1 MSPFTTLF
9 DFSQFQSG
17 WWAGWAFFPVVAFA
31 GWVVVTGG
39 RTRRAPWGLVGPAWV
54 LGSLLALD
62 GWVRFAKLVEI
73 PDQLLWG
80 LLAVAAANEL
90 ASRTPNPKIIGC
102 VLVLPG
108 AYLVATSA
116 DFAGPDW
123 VVPLVTATVTLGG
136 PMAADLDRR
145 GARLGLGPVLWLIT
159 VFGVYVTVPD
169 TELVRP
175 LVGVAIPLALCGWP
189 LRVARLGAG
198 GAAAGIALLMWVG
211 AAEGY
216 GRPGSIIGAAS
227 ALGLFLVEP
236 VGRALLKRRVVP
248 WSRVMSPRA
257 FMFVFVAA
265 QVGVVFWGTRVAG
278 FQTDGLPAL
287 LLWIPGLA
295 VGVVLGGL
303 LGLSKRVRP
312 GRSMFRPRSSNHPSR
327 ARPRPPGSA
336 PSRSAGGDPEQPGA

>member
-9 DFSQFQSG
+9 DFRQFQSG
-17 WWAGWAFFPVVAFA
+17 WWAGWAFLPVVAFA
-31 GWVVVTGG
+31 GWSVVTTG
-39 RTRRAPWGLVGPAWV
+39 RTRRTPWGLVGPAWV

-62 GWVRFAKLVEI
+62 GWLRFDHLVDL
-73 PDQLLWG
+73 PPQLLWG

-90 ASRTPNPKIIGC
+90 ASHTPNPKIIGC
-102 VLVLPG
+102 LLVLPG
-108 AYLVATSA
+108 ACLVASST

-123 VVPLVTATVTLGG
+123 VAPLVAATITLGG

-145 GARLGLGPVLWLIT
+145 AARLGLGPVLWLLT

-169 TELVRP
+169 TELIRP

-198 GAAAGIALLMWVG
+198 GAAAGIALLMWIG

-216 GRPGSIIGAAS
+216 GRPGSIVGAAA

-236 VGRALLKRRVVP
+236 VGRYLFRRRVVP
-248 WSRVMSPRA
+248 WSRVLSTRA
-257 FMFVFVAA
+257 FVFVF
-265 QVGVVFWGTRVAG
+265 VGVHFLLVAYGTRVAG
-278 FQTDGLPAL
+278 FQADGGPAF
-287 LLWIPGLA
+287 LLWIPALA
-295 VGVVLGGL
+295 AGVALGGL

-312 GRSMFRPRSSNHPSR
+312 GGSTHARSTRAPR
-327 ARPRPPGSA
+327 ARPPA
-336 PSRSAGGDPEQPGA
+336 Q